1 MESKKP
7 DNVAFDKASQK
18 YVSSLLPYATNVG
31 APVITAIDTVAW
43 KNRSVNKV
51 NHQVKTK
58 LLALREEYHALMEE
72 FERNKLI
79 LSAKFNF
86 EPIVGMPYHLYQH
99 ADGSAFLSLIDPEEC
114 NFNWLGSY
122 VLNADMIWEELRK

>member
-7 DNVAFDKASQK
+7 DNVAFDQASQK

-58 LLALREEYHALMEE
+58 LLALREEYHAL
-72 FERNKLI
+72 
-79 LSAKFNF
+79 LSYELPIAFVTKNPMKNINAK
-86 EPIVGMPYHLYQH
+86 
-99 ADGSAFLSLIDPEEC
+99 
-114 NFNWLGSY
+114 
-122 VLNADMIWEELRK
+122 

>member
-1 MESKKP
+1 
-7 DNVAFDKASQK
+7 
-18 YVSSLLPYATNVG
+18 
-31 APVITAIDTVAW
+31 
-43 KNRSVNKV
+43 
-51 NHQVKTK
+51 
-58 LLALREEYHALMEE
+58 MEE